1 MFEHKKVFTE
11 TETEKTPK
19 RDLPKRDLLPQD
31 LVSIIRSL
39 DNNLSDYYNQVEEF
53 SRILSFLDGNI
64 IPEVE
69 IKKKMEMHYCLLGK
83 LQEID
88 MRLNSL
94 NSLNLNNLKRL
105 VDITG
110 CNE

>member
-19 RDLPKRDLLPQD
+19 RDSLPQD

-39 DNNLSDYYNQVEEF
+39 DNNLSDYYNQVEEV

-64 IPEVE
+64 FPEVE
-69 IKKKMEMHYCLLGK
+69 IKKEMEMHDCLLGK

-94 NSLNLNNLKRL
+94 NSRNLDNLKRL

-110 CNE
+110 CDE